1 VAVVAVVGAAA
12 AIEQVDDNAALPSLL
27 LSMHISASR
36 GGTSFPLVLYSAAIF
51 SLKKKQKKT
60 FTVAAA
66 SVFGPNLS
74 FSCRRLSSS
83 SSSSLLGTSPSSSSS
98 SPPYSSSSSVVASCS
113 GRIQNLGGGGGR
125 IADWSIRRRGGS
137 SSPSVSGSLESAQ
150 RLSVVRPSSSLQEFN
165 RTIFGASGSVAS
177 AAAAAAEQQIVEEV
191 EDLVEESE
199 AMGSLEEETFASSC
213 CCCMPILEAGVYR
226 FDASEAARKEAAPC
240 LSFVN
245 PKLREVT
252 FSCGTANS
260 HSNYF
265 LTTKLEDPTFVPQFL
280 SENGQQIV
288 LLKVTYCIPALQFR
302 SSHSQG
308 FRAFQRFSRFSCVLQ
323 WLTNF
328 TWFSLCSCH
337 QAHHSM
343 GQGKSVDL

>member
-1 VAVVAVVGAAA
+1 
-12 AIEQVDDNAALPSLL
+12 
-27 LSMHISASR
+27 MHISASR
-36 GGTSFPLVLYSAAIF
+36 GGTSFPLVLYSATIF

-60 FTVAAA
+60 FAVAPA

-83 SSSSLLGTSPSSSSS
+83 SSSSLLGTSSSSSS
-98 SPPYSSSSSVVASCS
+98 SSSSSYSSSSSVVASCS
-113 GRIQNLGGGGGR
+113 GRIQTLGGGGGR

-150 RLSVVRPSSSLQEFN
+150 RLSVVKPSSSLQEFK
-165 RTIFGASGSVAS
+165 RTLFGASGSVAS
-177 AAAAAAEQQIVEEV
+177 AVAEQQIVEEI
-191 EDLVEESE
+191 EDFVEESE

-226 FDASEAARKEAAPC
+226 FDASEAARTEAAPS

-265 LTTKLEDPTFVPQFL
+265 LTTKLEDRTFVPQFL

-288 LLKVTYCIPALQFR
+288 LLKVTYCIPALHFR